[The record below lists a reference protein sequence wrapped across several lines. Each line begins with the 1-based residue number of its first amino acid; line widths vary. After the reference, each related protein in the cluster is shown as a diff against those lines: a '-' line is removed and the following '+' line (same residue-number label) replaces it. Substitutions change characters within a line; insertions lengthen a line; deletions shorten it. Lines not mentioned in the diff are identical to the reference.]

1 MANTIRRWVVAIVGS
16 PLAASLIVFVFGLVV
31 AILAGS
37 YLESSLR
44 KEQIRRF
51 DDLAQRAAGQLQARM
66 QTYVYGLRGVRGAI
80 LGAGVDGIN
89 RSNFRDYMASRD
101 LAREFPGARGYGFI
115 RRVRPG
121 QEADFLRK
129 ARAEDWPDFRIKALA
144 PHDGDR
150 WVIQYIEPVAGN
162 TQAVGLDI
170 ASEPIRRR
178 ALQEAI
184 ANNEPMLTEP
194 VTLVQADGKMNHGF
208 LIVLPVFASGRSP
221 ATPEARAREVAGLAY
236 VPLLIDEVLE
246 TFDFRGDEFAMAIH
260 AGTASAAV
268 KPFYASRE
276 AGRPAAMNLI
286 RRVPV
291 AMYGQVWQVEF
302 RARPAFLAALN
313 QPDPRLLTAQIMILS
328 FLLSALLHAYLGN
341 RQRRVQVWMDKAR
354 LATIIESANDAII
367 GKDLRGRVTSWNQAA
382 ERIFGYSEAQALGRS
397 LQELIVPP
405 AHHAEELEILR
416 RVRRGEVIPHF
427 NTVRQRADGQLIHV
441 SITVSPI
448 RDEQGTVVG
457 AAKVVRDVT
466 EQRLAEDSIRH
477 LNASLEEQVTLRTAE
492 LELARRDLQTIF
504 DAMPSMIGYWDRN
517 QINRVANRAYHRWFG
532 IDAGKL
538 PGMHISALLGPEI
551 YHKNLPYIEAALRG
565 EAQVFERSIP
575 APDGSGLRHSLA
587 HYLPDVVA
595 GEVRGFY
602 VIVHDVTE
610 ITEQRLQ
617 LTAALRENEVLL
629 RTINQQML
637 YSVTDVAGRIIEVND
652 NFCRISGY
660 AREEL
665 IGQTHRQINS
675 GFHAAEFWQSM
686 WLDISSGKA
695 WHGEVCNLAKSG
707 ELYWVDSVIAP
718 FIGANGRVERYVSV
732 RTDITKRKRAEAEL
746 SRVADL
752 LGNVLKAASEVAI
765 IATDADGLITLFNA
779 GAECLLQYDADEVI
793 GRQTPAQ
800 FHCPEEVAARAA
812 ELSAEYGEAIAGF
825 RVFVQKPELEG
836 AEVREWTYVRKSG
849 ERIMVSLA
857 VTTMRDQVG
866 VVTGYLG
873 VAQDITVRHR
883 YEQAL
888 REAKLS
894 AESAN
899 QAKSEFL
906 ANMSHEIRTP
916 MNGILGLCYLLER
929 QEMSATSRDMV
940 SKIHGASRSLLGIIN
955 DVLDFSKIEAR
966 HLALEH
972 IAFQLDDVLDGL
984 ASIAS
989 GAVSDKPVKLIV
1001 GAAPAGAECLRGD
1014 PMRLG
1019 QILTNLVSNAIKFT
1033 REGSVTV
1040 AVSLA
1045 AQSPGDT
1052 AVRLRFSVR
1061 DTGIGIASDKLKL
1074 IFSAFSQADN
1084 TISRS
1089 FGGTGLGLTI
1099 SRNLV
1104 ELMGGHI
1111 DVSSVPG
1118 EGSEFVVELPFELA
1132 TPTEAGKPDFSI
1144 QPAAVGSGQ
1153 GQRLAGVR
1161 VLVVDDSE
1169 LNREV
1174 AEYILAAEGAS
1185 VASVPDG
1192 QVAVTRLAAQPHA
1205 FDIVL
1210 MDIQMPVMDGYAATR
1225 RLRANPDM
1233 QHLPILALTAGAM
1246 STQRDTALAAGMDGF
1261 IAKPFDVEALIAA
1274 VASHVGGVKPEAV
1287 IVADQPETELSAFM
1301 AQFAQR
1307 FREQRGP
1314 ELLSV
1319 LDQYLQSG
1327 DEDMSQIDVRRVL
1340 HVLAGEA
1347 ALVGKAGIGDQARAI
1362 EQRLDGQG
1370 LPGQVL
1376 RQSLGELVR
1385 NLRAWVSP

>member
-1 MANTIRRWVVAIVGS
+1 MARALQRWAIAVASS
-16 PLAASLIVFVFGLVV
+16 PLAASLVVFVFGLVV

-37 YLESSLR
+37 YLEAGQR
-44 KEQIRRF
+44 REQIRRF
-51 DDLAQRAAGQLQARM
+51 DDLAQRAAAQLQARM
-66 QTYVYGLRGVRGAI
+66 QTYVYGLRGARGAI
-80 LGAGVDGIN
+80 LAAGVDDLS
-89 RSNFRDYMASRD
+89 RSGFHDYIASRE
-101 LAREFPGARGYGFI
+101 LKSEFPGARGYSFI

-121 QEADFLRK
+121 QEADFLRR
-129 ARAEDWPDFRIKALA
+129 ARADGWPDFRIKALA

-162 TQAVGLDI
+162 TPAIGLDI

-178 ALQEAI
+178 ALQAAI
-184 ANNEPMLTEP
+184 ANNAPTLTEP
-194 VTLVQADGKMNHGF
+194 VTLVQADGKANHGF
-208 LIVLPVFASGRSP
+208 LILLPVFASGHSP
-221 ATPEARAREVAGLAY
+221 ATPEARAHEVAGLTY

-246 TFDFRGDEFAMAIH
+246 TFDFRGDEFAMTIQT
-260 AGTASAAV
+260 GTASGRAR
-268 KPFYASRE
+268 PFYASRE
-276 AGRPAAMNLI
+276 AARPAVMNLV
-286 RRVPV
+286 RRIPVPL
-291 AMYGQVWQVEF
+291 YGQVWQVEF

-313 QPDPRLLTAQIMILS
+313 QPDARLLSAQIMILS

-354 LATIIESANDAII
+354 LAAIIESANDAII

-382 ERIFGYSEAQALGRS
+382 ERIFGYPESQALGRS
-397 LQELIVPP
+397 LLELIVPP
-405 AHHAEELEILR
+405 SHHAEEADILR
-416 RVRRGEVIPHF
+416 RIRRGEVIPHF
-427 NTVRQRADGQLIHV
+427 NSVRRRADGQLIHV
-441 SITVSPI
+441 SITISPI

-457 AAKVVRDVT
+457 AAKVVRDIT
-466 EQRLAEDSIRH
+466 EQLAAEDSIRDM
-477 LNASLEEQVTLRTAE
+477 NASLEEQVVLRTAE
-492 LELARRDLQTIF
+492 LELARRDLQTVF

-517 QINRVANRAYHRWFG
+517 QVNRVANRAYHRWFG
-532 IDAGKL
+532 IDPGKL

-551 YHKNLPYIEAALRG
+551 YQKNLPYIEAALRG

-575 APDGSGLRHSLA
+575 SPDGSGLRHSLA

-660 AREEL
+660 TREEL

-675 GFHAAEFWQSM
+675 GFHSAEFWQGM
-686 WLDISSGKA
+686 WRDISSGQA

-718 FIGANGRVERYVSV
+718 FMGANGRVERYVSV

-746 SRVADL
+746 GRVADL
-752 LGNVLKAASEVAI
+752 LGNVLKAASEVSI

-779 GAECLLQYDADEVI
+779 GAENLLQYAAADVI

-800 FHCPEEVAARAA
+800 FHCPLEVAARAA
-812 ELSAEYGEAIAGF
+812 ELSAEYGEAITGF

-857 VTTMRDQVG
+857 VTTMRDQTG

-894 AESAN
+894 AEAAN

-966 HLALEH
+966 HLALEQ
-972 IAFQLDDVLDGL
+972 IAFRLDDVLDGL
-984 ASIAS
+984 ASIAA

-1001 GAAPAGAECLRGD
+1001 GAAPAGAEFLRGD

-1019 QILTNLVSNAIKFT
+1019 QVLTNLVSNAIKFT
-1033 REGSVTV
+1033 RQGSVTV
-1040 AVSLA
+1040 SVSLA
-1045 AQSPGDT
+1045 AQPPGET
-1052 AVRLRFSVR
+1052 TVRLRFSVR

-1104 ELMGGHI
+1104 ELMGGSI

-1118 EGSEFVVELPFELA
+1118 AGSEFVVELPFERA
-1132 TPTEAGKPDFSI
+1132 TAAEVVRPGSSAQSTTAGP
-1144 QPAAVGSGQ
+1144 GQ
-1153 GQRLAGVR
+1153 GQRLTGVR

-1185 VASVPDG
+1185 VASAPDG
-1192 QVAVTRLAAQPHA
+1192 QVALTRLTAQPDA

-1210 MDIQMPVMDGYAATR
+1210 MDIQMPVMDGYTATR
-1225 RLRANPDM
+1225 RLRANPAL
-1233 QHLPILALTAGAM
+1233 QHLPVLALTAGAM

-1261 IAKPFDVEALIAA
+1261 IAKPFDVEELIAT
-1274 VASHVGGVKPEAV
+1274 VVDHVGGVKPAV
-1287 IVADQPETELSAFM
+1287 VPAGQPDAEVSAFM

-1327 DEDMSQIDVRRVL
+1327 EEDMSQIEVRRVL

-1362 EQRLDGQG
+1362 EQRLDGQTQ
-1370 LPGQVL
+1370 PDQTL
-1376 RQSLGELVR
+1376 RQSLGALVR
-1385 NLRAWVSP
+1385 DLRAWVSP